1 MRSQTWHALSCLDLL
16 FFSLPGAVNRLYP
29 IPTAPAAPAAALPV
43 GAKAPFRLVVVEQQT
58 IAAGAEQAISVTLDQ
73 QAATTTILQL
83 TITYPGGETQDV
95 LDQTLGSTATL
106 NWLVPDDV
114 RSGEARFRLTTSG
127 CGCGDR
133 SGERSHRSRKH
144 GRRLLFR
151 EKLAQSPYKEPRTMA
166 DQCIP

>member
-1 MRSQTWHALSCLDLL
+1 MVRLILLGLALILVAGC
-16 FFSLPGAVNRLYP
+16 G
-29 IPTAPAAPAAALPV
+29 APAAPAAALPV
-43 GAKAPFRLVVVEQQT
+43 AAKAPFRQVVVEQQT

-106 NWLVPDDV
+106 NWLVPDDI
-114 RSGEARFRLTTSG
+114 RSGEARFRLKTSG

-133 SGERSHRSRKH
+133 SSAAELTDLETTVEGSFFVKN
-144 GRRLLFR
+144 
-151 EKLAQSPYKEPRTMA
+151 
-166 DQCIP
+166 